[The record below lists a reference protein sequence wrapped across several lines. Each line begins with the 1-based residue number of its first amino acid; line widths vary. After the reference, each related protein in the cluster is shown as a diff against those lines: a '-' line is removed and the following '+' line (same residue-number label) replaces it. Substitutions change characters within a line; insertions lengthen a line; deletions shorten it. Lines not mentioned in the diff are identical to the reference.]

1 MNIYIFFFQPIFL
14 NNWTNFSSLQRG
26 RIYIHHNLILLIITG
41 KYLSLSRDILTV
53 FIFFYIVSPWS
64 QLIFLDWSRIPV
76 CQELV
81 HNYVHNYKPLLRP
94 WCDSINTLLIYVW
107 KCTEIYHLIYHLT
120 LIYYFRSLLIP
131 FLQCISIEQDFCK

>member
-26 RIYIHHNLILLIITG
+26 RIYIHHNLILLIISG
-41 KYLSLSRDILTV
+41 KYLSISRDILTV
-53 FIFFYIVSPWS
+53 FIFCSVILFILYH
-64 QLIFLDWSRIPV
+64 PV